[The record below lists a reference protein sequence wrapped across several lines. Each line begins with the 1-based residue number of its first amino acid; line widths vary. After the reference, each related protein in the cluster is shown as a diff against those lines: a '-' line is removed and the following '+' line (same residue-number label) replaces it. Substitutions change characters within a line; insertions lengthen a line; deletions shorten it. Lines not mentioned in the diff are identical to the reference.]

1 MDSGWRPKPPSIHAR
16 LPTADAFTSDTRSH
30 CRENWEVVLASSSHT
45 GRRQCWATGSW
56 ASDDKKL
63 HRHDPRLSVMGP
75 NQIFII
81 DTHPL
86 LAQNYAK
93 PWYTRDMA
101 CFGKSLEVSI
111 AYEKRESKPRT
122 WSQVGA
128 QAERDSV
135 YTDLVKLKA

>member
-1 MDSGWRPKPPSIHAR
+1 MLIRHRKLSFFAFIYFIKYFKR
-16 LPTADAFTSDTRSH
+16 L
-30 CRENWEVVLASSSHT
+30 
-45 GRRQCWATGSW
+45 
-56 ASDDKKL
+56 KKFI
-63 HRHDPRLSVMGP
+63 PR
-75 NQIFII
+75 I
-81 DTHPL
+81 DTHTL

-111 AYEKRESKPRT
+111 AYEKRESKPRG

-128 QAERDSV
+128 QAERGSV